1 MQYVEL
7 YELLVIVGVLVFSAS
22 YFVAKVFLIDK
33 GHQDQGKS
41 LIERIGVATR
51 RSVKIT
57 SVHDD
62 TWWTKLGAQLAP
74 KNQKELDEIHQR
86 LIKAGRKEPKYIG
99 AFYFLRLALMLFAGF
114 VGLLLWLLNLA
125 PIYVALFA
133 MAISYIIPER
143 LLDYMGSQ
151 RLVKVSESLPDF
163 LDMVSVGINAGL
175 SWMVAIKRVSEELKS
190 LHPEICY
197 EFGFLQEQVQIGM
210 ARTEALRQLAE
221 RNPVKDLEQLVNILI
236 QNERMGSP
244 VGESLDL
251 FARRLYDQRE
261 EIMAE
266 KAAKTSAKMALVI
279 MPFLMVPYMVL
290 FIGEKMVMMGR
301 GF

>member
-1 MQYVEL
+1 MQHVEL
-7 YELLVIVGVLVFSAS
+7 YELLIIVGMLVFSAS
-22 YFVAKVFLIDK
+22 YFIAKVVFLGK
-33 GHQDQGKS
+33 AQRESTKS
-41 LIERIGVATR
+41 LIERIGILPKR
-51 RSVKIT
+51 LVKIT

-74 KNQKELDEIHQR
+74 KNQKELDEIHRR
-86 LIKAGRKEPKYIG
+86 LIKAGKKDTKYIG
-99 AFYFLRLALMLFAGF
+99 AFYFIRLSLMLG
-114 VGLLLWLLNLA
+114 VGLVGILLWLLNLA
-125 PIYVALFA
+125 PIYVALFG
-133 MAISYIIPER
+133 MAISYVIPER
-143 LLDYMGSQ
+143 ALDYLGAQ
-151 RLVKVSESLPDF
+151 RLVKISQSLPDF
-163 LDMVSVGINAGL
+163 LDMVNVGINAGL
-175 SWMVAIKRVSEELKS
+175 GWMVAIKRVSEELKE

-210 ARTEALRQLAE
+210 SRIEALRQLAE
-221 RNPVKDLEQLVNILI
+221 RNPIKDLEQLVNILI

-251 FARRLYDQRE
+251 FARRLYDERE

-290 FIGEKMVMMGR
+290 FIGEKMVMLGR